1 MFYMLPHKSH
11 NIFSLYQIVLRVN
24 GALRLVSES
33 AISATMEES
42 ATIFMEF
49 VSVQIISKE
58 QIALK
63 VSLLYVFNT
72 HWS

>member
-11 NIFSLYQIVLRVN
+11 DIVSLYQIVLRVN

-33 AISATMEES
+33 VISATMEES
-42 ATIFMEF
+42 ATICMEF

-72 HWS
+72 HRS